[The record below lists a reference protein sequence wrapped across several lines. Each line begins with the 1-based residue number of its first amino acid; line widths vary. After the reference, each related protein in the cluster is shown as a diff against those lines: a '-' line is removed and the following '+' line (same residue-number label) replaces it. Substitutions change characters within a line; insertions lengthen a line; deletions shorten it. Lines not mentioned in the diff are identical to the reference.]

1 MLRTKL
7 NIEVLILEALI
18 NSYFNPDKFTSVN
31 DVLREDNERKKN
43 KKKKKK
49 KKKKEI
55 KNLEIPVEYTV

>member
-31 DVLREDNERKKN
+31 DVLREDNERRN
-43 KKKKKK
+43 KK